1 MKGEEEE
8 KELAKYFDEEEEIAL
23 KQPPKV
29 PPLASTIIY
38 LNSSFSSGTG
48 KKATS

>member
-1 MKGEEEE
+1 MKEEEDE

-29 PPLASTIIY
+29 PPLASTYPI
-38 LNSSFSSGTG
+38 LN
-48 KKATS
+48 